1 MKKLSLT
8 FAIIFAMMGIVRA
21 DEGMWLPMFVER
33 LNYVDMQ
40 NMGLQLTP
48 EELYSINNSSL
59 KDAIVGLSHGA
70 KPRGFFCTGEIVSDH
85 SLLFTN
91 HHCGYSSIA
100 ALSTVE
106 HDWLNEGFAAKSF
119 GDELRAEGVS
129 ASFLIRMEDVTE
141 EILSVVNDTMD
152 WMQRNQA
159 INKKAK
165 ELEEAASED
174 GKLNPVVKGFFEGNE
189 YYMFVY
195 KTYTDVRLVFTA
207 AQSIGK
213 FGGDTDNWMW
223 PRHTG
228 DFSVFRVYADEN
240 GEPAEYNENNKPLTP
255 KHHLPIS
262 LDGVKQDDFTMIWGF
277 PGSTERYMTSFGI
290 NYNVDKFYPIVYEV
304 FKAETDVMD
313 EYMKVDKAVNISYAD
328 NKAGLANTWKNFE
341 GQITMLRKNKVA
353 ERKAEL
359 EAEFTKWVNASDE
372 RQAEYG
378 DVLGTLDTMYAQL
391 GKVAG
396 TLFYP
401 NFLGQ
406 LNPMGMAVDFMD
418 YVDVETNKESS
429 KEDKQ
434 KAADALKEMN
444 VDEMFKDLDTRVEK
458 DILAAVMNIYGKKF
472 AVEEMP
478 EAIQKL
484 LKKHKGD
491 WTALANYIYDN
502 SMFSTPE
509 SIKALIEKPNAKK
522 IMKDPAFVM
531 LTALRQQIYSI
542 APVYR
547 IAQIAISEADHEF
560 VKGLREFY
568 ADTQPDKVLYPD
580 ANSTLRMSYGSIKDY
595 QPADAISYDY
605 VCTANGIL
613 EKYIP
618 DDFEFN
624 APKALLDLIEK
635 RDFGQ
640 YADENGELITCFLS
654 TNDITGGNSGSPIM
668 NGKGELI
675 GLAFD
680 GNWEAMSGDVNFE
693 PTLQRTI
700 NVDIR
705 YVLFI
710 IDKVYG
716 ATNLIDELDIK
727 EAMPEPERVE
737 EEEPAEENIGEIS
750 FKFNSF
756 SLTKDSYK
764 TLDAIYDKMLE
775 NESYTLKLDG
785 HTDNKGSDE
794 VNMRVSQ
801 KRVDI
806 VKAYLVKKGI
816 KADRIEAVGHGSSMP
831 LVDNDTEANRAKNR
845 RVEISLVR

>member
-1 MKKLSLT
+1 MKKLSVF
-8 FAIIFAMMGIVRA
+8 FALIFAMTGTLRA

-40 NMGLQLTP
+40 KMGLQLTP

-59 KDAIVGLSHGA
+59 KDAIVGLSNGA
-70 KPRGFFCTGEIVSDH
+70 KPRGFFCTGEIVSGN

-106 HDWLNEGFAAKSF
+106 HDYLNEGFAAKNFSE
-119 GDELRAEGVS
+119 ELHAEGVS
-129 ASFLIRMEDVTE
+129 ASFLVRMENVTD
-141 EILSVVNDTMD
+141 EILGVVTDDMD
-152 WMQRNQA
+152 WMARQKA
-159 INKKAK
+159 ITEKAK

-240 GEPAEYNENNKPLTP
+240 GEPAEYAENNKPLTP
-255 KHHLPIS
+255 KHHLPVS
-262 LDGVKQDDFTMIWGF
+262 LDGVHSDDFTMIWGF
-277 PGSTERYMTSFGI
+277 PGTTERYMTSHGI
-290 NYNVDKFYPIVYEV
+290 NYNVDVFYPIVHDV

-313 EYMKVDKAVNISYAD
+313 EYMKIDKAVNIAYAD

-341 GQITMLRKNKVA
+341 GQMTMLRKNKVA

-359 EAEFTKWVNASDE
+359 EKQFAEWVNANDE
-372 RQAEYG
+372 RKTEYG
-378 DVLGTLDTMYAQL
+378 DVLETFEVMYAQMSEAA
-391 GKVAG
+391 K
-396 TLFYP
+396 TLYYP
-401 NFLGQ
+401 NFLSQ
-406 LNPMGMAVDFMD
+406 LNPIGMASEFAEYYQV
-418 YVDVETNKESS
+418 VTS
-429 KEDKQ
+429 KEVSKDDK
-434 KAADALKEMN
+434 KAAEEALKN
-444 VDEMFKDLDTRVEK
+444 IDVDAMFKDLDARVEK
-458 DILAAVMNIYGKKF
+458 DMLVAVLNIYGKVF
-472 AVEEMP
+472 AVEELP
-478 EAIQKL
+478 ETLQKL
-484 LKKHKGD
+484 LKKAKGD
-491 WTALANYIYDN
+491 WTALANMIFDK

-509 SIKALIEKPNAKK
+509 SVQAFIEKPNAKK
-522 IMKDPAFVM
+522 IDKDPAFIM
-531 LTALRQQIYSI
+531 MNALMEQIFSI
-542 APVYR
+542 APAYR
-547 IAQIAISEADHEF
+547 MANIAISEANHKF

-568 ADTQPDKVLYPD
+568 AETQPEKVLYPD
-580 ANSTLRMSYGSIKDY
+580 ANSTLRMSYGSVKDY
-595 QPADAISYDY
+595 QPADAIHYDY

-618 DDFEFN
+618 GDFEFD
-624 APKALLDLIEK
+624 APQRLLDLIEM

-640 YADENGELITCFLS
+640 YADDNGELITCFLS
-654 TNDITGGNSGSPIM
+654 TNDITGGNSGSPII

-693 PTLQRTI
+693 PNLQRTI

-705 YVLFI
+705 YVLFV

-716 ATNLIDELDIK
+716 ATNIIDELDIRK
-727 EAMPEPERVE
+727 AMPEPIRVE
-737 EEEPAEENIGEIS
+737 EE
-750 FKFNSF
+750 
-756 SLTKDSYK
+756 
-764 TLDAIYDKMLE
+764 
-775 NESYTLKLDG
+775 
-785 HTDNKGSDE
+785 
-794 VNMRVSQ
+794 
-801 KRVDI
+801 
-806 VKAYLVKKGI
+806 
-816 KADRIEAVGHGSSMP
+816 
-831 LVDNDTEANRAKNR
+831 
-845 RVEISLVR
+845 

>member
-1 MKKLSLT
+1 MKKVSLF
-8 FAIIFAMMGIVRA
+8 FALIFAMMGIVRA

-40 NMGLQLTP
+40 KMGLQLTP

-59 KDAIVGLSHGA
+59 KDAIVGLSNGS
-70 KPRGFFCTGEIVSDH
+70 KPRGFFCTGEIVSGK

-91 HHCGYSSIA
+91 HHCGYSSIV

-106 HDWLNEGFAAKSF
+106 HDYLNEGFWAKDFSE
-119 GDELRAEGVS
+119 ELPAEGVS
-129 ASFLIRMEDVTE
+129 ASFLVRMENVTD
-141 EILSVVNDTMD
+141 EILSVVTEDMD
-152 WMQRNQA
+152 WAARNKA
-159 INKKAK
+159 INEKAK

-240 GEPAEYNENNKPLTP
+240 GEPAEFSEENKPLTP
-255 KHHLPIS
+255 KHHLPVS

-277 PGSTERYMTSFGI
+277 PGSTERYMTSYGI
-290 NYNVDKFYPIVYEV
+290 DYNVDVFYPIVYEV

-313 EYMKVDKAVNISYAD
+313 EYMKIDKAVNISYAD

-359 EAEFTKWVNASDE
+359 EQQFTEWVNADKE

-378 DVLGTLDTMYAQL
+378 EVLGTIEAMYAQL
-391 GKVAG
+391 SETAG
-396 TLFYP
+396 NLFYP
-401 NFLGQ
+401 NFMAQ
-406 LNPMGMAVDFMD
+406 LNPLATAAEFMGYHQVM
-418 YVDVETNKESS
+418 TNKEST
-429 KEDKQ
+429 KEE
-434 KAADALKEMN
+434 KALAAEALKEID
-444 VDEMFKDLDTRVEK
+444 VDAIFEGTDARVEK
-458 DILAAVMNIYGKKF
+458 GMFVEVMKIYGSKF
-472 AVEEMP
+472 ETEELP

-491 WTALANYIYDN
+491 WAALANYIYDN
-502 SMFSTPE
+502 TMFSDAE
-509 SIKALIEKPNAKK
+509 SIKAFIEKPSAKK
-522 IMKDPAFVM
+522 LEKDQAFVLAQSLM
-531 LTALRQQIYSI
+531 EQIYAAVPAYRMANSAI
-542 APVYR
+542 A
-547 IAQIAISEADHEF
+547 ENDHLF

-568 ADTQPDKVLYPD
+568 AETQPDKVLYPD
-580 ANSTLRMSYGSIKDY
+580 ANSTLRMSYGSVKDY

-618 DDFEFN
+618 GDFEFD
-624 APKALLDLIEK
+624 APQRLLDLIEM

-640 YADENGELITCFLS
+640 YADENGELIVCFLS

-693 PTLQRTI
+693 PKLQRTI

-705 YVLFI
+705 YVLFV

-716 ATNLIDELDIK
+716 ATNLIDELDIHK
-727 EAMPEPERVE
+727 AMPEPVRVE
-737 EEEPAEENIGEIS
+737 EN
-750 FKFNSF
+750 
-756 SLTKDSYK
+756 
-764 TLDAIYDKMLE
+764 
-775 NESYTLKLDG
+775 
-785 HTDNKGSDE
+785 
-794 VNMRVSQ
+794 
-801 KRVDI
+801 
-806 VKAYLVKKGI
+806 
-816 KADRIEAVGHGSSMP
+816 
-831 LVDNDTEANRAKNR
+831 
-845 RVEISLVR
+845 

>member
-1 MKKLSLT
+1 MKKLSVF
-8 FAIIFAMMGIVRA
+8 FAIIFGMMGIVRA

-40 NMGLQLTP
+40 KMGLQLTP

-59 KDAIVGLSHGA
+59 KDAIVGLSNGA
-70 KPRGFFCTGEIVSDH
+70 KPRGFFCTGEIVSQN

-106 HDWLNEGFAAKSF
+106 HDYLNEGFAAKNFSE
-119 GDELRAEGVS
+119 ELPAEGVS
-129 ASFLIRMEDVTE
+129 ASFLIRMEDVTA
-141 EILSVVNDTMD
+141 EILSVITDDMD
-152 WMQRNQA
+152 YMARQKA
-159 INKKAK
+159 IGEKIK

-174 GKLNPVVKGFFEGNE
+174 GKLNPVIKGFFEGNE

-240 GEPAEYNENNKPLTP
+240 GEPAEFSENNKPLTP
-255 KHHLPIS
+255 KHSLPIS

-277 PGSTERYMTSFGI
+277 PGSTERYMSSYGI
-290 NYNVDKFYPIVYEV
+290 NYNVDVFYPIVYEV
-304 FKAETDVMD
+304 FKAETDIMD
-313 EYMKVDKAVNISYAD
+313 EYMKVDKAINIAYAD

-353 ERKAEL
+353 ERKAAL
-359 EAEFTKWVNASDE
+359 EAEFTEWVNADE
-372 RQAEYG
+372 DRKAEYG
-378 DVLGTLDTMYAQL
+378 DVLETLDMMYAQL
-391 GKVAG
+391 AEVAPY
-396 TLFYP
+396 LFYP
-401 NFLGQ
+401 NFTMQ
-406 LNPMGMAVDFMD
+406 LNPMATVGEFAD
-418 YVDVETNKESS
+418 YYSIMTS
-429 KEDKQ
+429 KEVAKEEK
-434 KAADALKEMN
+434 KAATEALKEID
-444 VDEMFKDLDTRVEK
+444 VDAMFKDTDARVEK
-458 DILAAVMNIYGKKF
+458 DMLIAVMNIYGDKF
-472 AVEEMP
+472 QNDEYP

-484 LKKHKGD
+484 LKKYKGD
-491 WTALANYIYDN
+491 WTALANDIWDN

-509 SIKALIEKPNAKK
+509 SVKTFIEKPNAKK
-522 IMKDPAFVM
+522 LEKDPAFVM
-531 LTALRQQIYSI
+531 YNALLEQLYSA
-542 APVYR
+542 APAYR
-547 IAQIAISEADHEF
+547 IANIAIAEADHDF

-568 ADTQPDKVLYPD
+568 AATQPDKVLYPD
-580 ANSTLRMSYGSIKDY
+580 ANSTLRMSYGSVKDY
-595 QPADAISYDY
+595 SPADAITYDY

-618 DDFEFN
+618 GDFEFD
-624 APKALLDLIEK
+624 APQRLLDLIEL

-640 YADENGELITCFLS
+640 YADDNGELITCFLS

-693 PTLQRTI
+693 PKLQRTI

-705 YVLFI
+705 YVLFV

-716 ATNLIDELDIK
+716 ATNLIDELDIHK
-727 EAMPEPERVE
+727 AMPEPIRVE
-737 EEEPAEENIGEIS
+737 EE
-750 FKFNSF
+750 
-756 SLTKDSYK
+756 
-764 TLDAIYDKMLE
+764 
-775 NESYTLKLDG
+775 
-785 HTDNKGSDE
+785 
-794 VNMRVSQ
+794 
-801 KRVDI
+801 
-806 VKAYLVKKGI
+806 
-816 KADRIEAVGHGSSMP
+816 
-831 LVDNDTEANRAKNR
+831 
-845 RVEISLVR
+845 

>member
-1 MKKLSLT
+1 MKKLSVF
-8 FAIIFAMMGIVRA
+8 FAIIFGMMGIVRA

-40 NMGLQLTP
+40 KMGLQLTP

-59 KDAIVGLSHGA
+59 KDAIVGLSNGA
-70 KPRGFFCTGEIVSDH
+70 KPRGFFCTGEIVSGN

-106 HDWLNEGFAAKSF
+106 HDYLNEGFAAKNFSE
-119 GDELRAEGVS
+119 ELPAEGVS
-129 ASFLIRMEDVTE
+129 ASFLVRMEDVTA
-141 EILSVVNDTMD
+141 EILSVVTDDMD
-152 WMQRNQA
+152 FMARNKA
-159 INKKAK
+159 INEKAK
-165 ELEEAASED
+165 ELEEAASEG

-240 GEPAEYNENNKPLTP
+240 GEPAEYSENNKPLTP
-255 KHHLPIS
+255 KHSLPIS
-262 LDGVKQDDFTMIWGF
+262 LDGVHPDDFTMIWGF
-277 PGSTERYMTSFGI
+277 PGSTERYMSSYGI
-290 NYNVDKFYPIVYEV
+290 NYNVDVFYPIVYEV

-313 EYMKVDKAVNISYAD
+313 EYMKVDKAVNIAYAD

-353 ERKAEL
+353 ERKAAL
-359 EAEFTKWVNASDE
+359 EAEFTEWVNADE
-372 RQAEYG
+372 DRKTEYG
-378 DVLGTLDTMYAQL
+378 DVLETLDVMYAQMSEAA
-391 GKVAG
+391 K

-406 LNPMGMAVDFMD
+406 LCPMGTSVDFME
-418 YVDVETNKESS
+418 YVDVVTS
-429 KEDKQ
+429 KETTKEEKQ
-434 KAADALKEMN
+434 AAEEALKDID
-444 VDEMFKDLDTRVEK
+444 VDAMFKDLDPRVEK
-458 DILAAVMNIYGKKF
+458 DMLVAVMNIYGEQF
-472 AVEEMP
+472 DSDEIP

-484 LKKHKGD
+484 LKKQKGD
-491 WTALANYIYDN
+491 WTALANYIFDN

-509 SIKALIEKPNAKK
+509 SIKAMIEKPNAKK

-531 LTALRQQIYSI
+531 LTALREQIYSV
-542 APVYR
+542 APAYR
-547 IAQIAISEADHEF
+547 MAQIAISDADHLF

-568 ADTQPDKVLYPD
+568 AATQPDKVLYPD
-580 ANSTLRMSYGSIKDY
+580 ANSTMRMSYGSVKDY
-595 QPADAISYDY
+595 SPADAITYDY

-618 DDFEFN
+618 GDFEFD
-624 APKALLDLIEK
+624 APQRLLDLIEMK
-635 RDFGQ
+635 DYGQ
-640 YADENGELITCFLS
+640 YADDNGELITCFLS

-693 PTLQRTI
+693 PKLQRTI

-716 ATNLIDELDIK
+716 ATNLIDELDIHK
-727 EAMPEPERVE
+727 AMPEPIRVE
-737 EEEPAEENIGEIS
+737 EE
-750 FKFNSF
+750 
-756 SLTKDSYK
+756 
-764 TLDAIYDKMLE
+764 
-775 NESYTLKLDG
+775 
-785 HTDNKGSDE
+785 
-794 VNMRVSQ
+794 
-801 KRVDI
+801 
-806 VKAYLVKKGI
+806 
-816 KADRIEAVGHGSSMP
+816 
-831 LVDNDTEANRAKNR
+831 
-845 RVEISLVR
+845 

>member
-8 FAIIFAMMGIVRA
+8 FALIFAMMGIVRA

-40 NMGLQLTP
+40 KMGLQLTP

-59 KDAIVGLSHGA
+59 KDAIVGLSNGA
-70 KPRGFFCTGEIVSDH
+70 KPRGFFCTGEIVSAN

-106 HDWLNEGFAAKSF
+106 HDYLNEGFAAKSF
-119 GDELRAEGVS
+119 SEELPAAGVS
-129 ASFLIRMEDVTE
+129 ASFLVRMEDVTD
-141 EILSVVNDTMD
+141 EILSVVTDDMD
-152 WMQRNQA
+152 FMAKQQA
-159 INKKAK
+159 INAKAK

-240 GEPAEYNENNKPLTP
+240 GEPAEFSENNKPLSP
-255 KHHLPIS
+255 KHHLPVS
-262 LDGVKQDDFTMIWGF
+262 LDGVQPDDFTMIWGF

-290 NYNVDKFYPIVYEV
+290 NYNVDAFYPVIYEV

-313 EYMKVDKAVNISYAD
+313 EYMKVDKAVNIAYAD

-353 ERKAEL
+353 ERKAAL
-359 EAEFTKWVNASDE
+359 EAEFTEWVNASDE

-378 DVLGTLDTMYAQL
+378 EVLGTLEAMYGHMAE
-391 GKVAG
+391 VAN

-401 NFLGQ
+401 NLLGQ
-406 LNPMGMAVDFMD
+406 LNPMGVAAEFME
-418 YVDVETNKESS
+418 YVDAATS
-429 KEDKQ
+429 KETTKEQKQ
-434 KAADALKEMN
+434 AATDALKEIN
-444 VDEMFKDLDTRVEK
+444 VDAMFKDLDARVEK
-458 DILAAVMNIYGKKF
+458 DMLAAVMNIYGKKF
-472 AVEEMP
+472 AAADLP

-484 LKKHKGD
+484 LKKQKGD
-491 WTALANYIYDN
+491 WTALANYIFDN

-509 SIKALIEKPNAKK
+509 SVKAFIEKPNAKK
-522 IMKDPAFVM
+522 AEKDPAFVM
-531 LTALRQQIYSI
+531 FTALREQIYSV
-542 APVYR
+542 APAYR
-547 IAQIAISEADHEF
+547 VAQIAIKEADHEF

-568 ADTQPDKVLYPD
+568 AETQPDKVLYPD
-580 ANSTLRMSYGSIKDY
+580 ANSTMRMSYGSVKDY
-595 QPADAISYDY
+595 SPADAITYDY

-618 DDFEFN
+618 GDFEFD
-624 APKALLDLIEK
+624 APQRLLDLIET

-640 YADENGELITCFLS
+640 YADDNGELITCFLS

-693 PTLQRTI
+693 PKLQRTI

-716 ATNLIDELDIK
+716 ATNLIDELDIHK
-727 EAMPEPERVE
+727 AMPEPVRVE
-737 EEEPAEENIGEIS
+737 EE
-750 FKFNSF
+750 
-756 SLTKDSYK
+756 
-764 TLDAIYDKMLE
+764 
-775 NESYTLKLDG
+775 
-785 HTDNKGSDE
+785 
-794 VNMRVSQ
+794 
-801 KRVDI
+801 
-806 VKAYLVKKGI
+806 
-816 KADRIEAVGHGSSMP
+816 
-831 LVDNDTEANRAKNR
+831 
-845 RVEISLVR
+845 

>member
-1 MKKLSLT
+1 MKKLSVF
-8 FAIIFAMMGIVRA
+8 FAIIFGMMGLVRA

-40 NMGLQLTP
+40 KMGLQLTP

-59 KDAIVGLSHGA
+59 KDAIVGLSYGTH
-70 KPRGFFCTGEIVSDH
+70 PRGFFCTGEIVSTN

-106 HDWLNEGFAAKSF
+106 HDYLNEGFAAKSF
-119 GDELRAEGVS
+119 EEELHAENVS
-129 ASFLIRMEDVTE
+129 ASFLVRMEDVTA
-141 EILSVVNDTMD
+141 EIFSVIDGDMD
-152 WMQRNQA
+152 YAAKQKA
-159 INKKAK
+159 IKAKIK

-174 GKLNPVVKGFFEGNE
+174 GKLNPVIKGFFEGNE

-207 AQSIGK
+207 PQSIGK

-240 GEPAEYNENNKPLTP
+240 GEPAEFAETNKPLTP

-262 LDGVKQDDFTMIWGF
+262 LDGVQPDDFTMIWGF
-277 PGSTERYMTSFGI
+277 PGSTERYMSSYGI
-290 NYNVDKFYPIVYEV
+290 NYNVDSFYPIVYEV

-313 EYMKVDKAVNISYAD
+313 EYMKIDKAVNIAYAD
-328 NKAGLANTWKNFE
+328 DKAGLANTWKNFE
-341 GQITMLRKNKVA
+341 GQIKMLRKNKVA

-359 EAEFTKWVNASDE
+359 ENQFTEWVNANED
-372 RQAEYG
+372 RKAEYG
-378 DVLGTLDTMYAQL
+378 EVLETLEAMYAQL
-391 GKVAG
+391 ATTSK

-406 LNPMGMAVDFMD
+406 LNPLTRAYDF
-418 YVDVETNKESS
+418 VEFYQVSTSKESS
-429 KEDKQ
+429 KEDK
-434 KAADALKEMN
+434 KAAAEGLKEIN
-444 VDEMFKDLDTRVEK
+444 VDEMFKDLDARVEK
-458 DILAAVMNIYGKKF
+458 DMFLAVINIYSNKF
-472 AVEEMP
+472 ATEELP
-478 EAIQKL
+478 ESVQKL
-484 LKKHKGD
+484 LKQYKGD
-491 WTALANYIYDN
+491 WTALANDITDN
-502 SMFSTPE
+502 SIFSTPE
-509 SIKALIEKPNAKK
+509 SIKAFIEKPNAKK
-522 IMKDPAFVM
+522 LEKDPAFIM
-531 LTALRQQIYSI
+531 IGALREQIYSVV
-542 APVYR
+542 PVYQM
-547 IAQIAISEADHEF
+547 ANSAITEANHSF

-568 ADTQPDKVLYPD
+568 AETQPEKVLYPD
-580 ANSTLRMSYGSIKDY
+580 ANSTMRMSYGSVKDY

-618 DDFEFN
+618 GDFEFD
-624 APKALLDLIEK
+624 APKRLLELIETK
-635 RDFGQ
+635 DFGQ
-640 YADENGELITCFLS
+640 YANDYGELIVCFLS

-710 IDKVYG
+710 IDKFAG
-716 ATNLIDELDIK
+716 ATNLIDELDIHK
-727 EAMPEPERVE
+727 SMPEPIRVE
-737 EEEPAEENIGEIS
+737 EE
-750 FKFNSF
+750 
-756 SLTKDSYK
+756 
-764 TLDAIYDKMLE
+764 
-775 NESYTLKLDG
+775 
-785 HTDNKGSDE
+785 
-794 VNMRVSQ
+794 
-801 KRVDI
+801 
-806 VKAYLVKKGI
+806 
-816 KADRIEAVGHGSSMP
+816 
-831 LVDNDTEANRAKNR
+831 
-845 RVEISLVR
+845 

>member
-1 MKKLSLT
+1 MKKLSVF

-40 NMGLQLTP
+40 KMGLQLTP

-59 KDAIVGLSHGA
+59 KDAIVGLSNGA
-70 KPRGFFCTGEIVSDH
+70 HPRGFFCTGEIVSAN

-106 HDWLNEGFAAKSF
+106 HDYLNEGFAAKNFSE
-119 GDELRAEGVS
+119 ELPAEGVS
-129 ASFLIRMEDVTE
+129 ASFLVRMEDVTA
-141 EILSVVNDTMD
+141 EILSVVTDDMD
-152 WMQRNQA
+152 FMARNKA
-159 INKKAK
+159 INEKAK

-174 GKLNPVVKGFFEGNE
+174 GKLNPVIKGFFEGNE

-240 GEPAEYNENNKPLTP
+240 GEPAEFSENNKPLTP
-255 KHHLPIS
+255 KHSLPVS
-262 LDGVKQDDFTMIWGF
+262 LDGVHPDDFTMIWGF
-277 PGSTERYMTSFGI
+277 PGSTERYMSSYGI
-290 NYNVDKFYPIVYEV
+290 NYNVDVFYPIVYEV

-313 EYMKVDKAVNISYAD
+313 EYMKVDKAVNIAYAD

-353 ERKAEL
+353 ERKAAL
-359 EAEFTKWVNASDE
+359 EADFTEWVNANED
-372 RQAEYG
+372 RKAEYG
-378 DVLGTLDTMYAQL
+378 EVLGTLETNYAQMGEAAAL
-391 GKVAG
+391 
-396 TLFYP
+396 LFYP
-401 NFLGQ
+401 NFLSQ
-406 LNPMGMAVDFMD
+406 LNPLAMAPEFAA
-418 YVDVETNKESS
+418 YYETMTSKEVS
-429 KEDKQ
+429 KEDK
-434 KAADALKEMN
+434 KAATEELKAMDVDA
-444 VDEMFKDLDTRVEK
+444 MFKDLDARVEK
-458 DILAAVMNIYGKKF
+458 DMFIAVMNIYGSKF
-472 AVEEMP
+472 SKEDLPVEV
-478 EAIQKL
+478 QKL
-484 LKKHKGD
+484 LSKSKGD
-491 WTALANYIYDN
+491 WTALANYIFDN
-502 SMFSTPE
+502 SIFSTPE
-509 SIKALIEKPNAKK
+509 SIKAFIEKPNAKK
-522 IMKDPAFVM
+522 IAKDPAHIM
-531 LTALRQQIYSI
+531 YNALFEQIMSI

-547 IAQIAISEADHEF
+547 MANVAIKAADHEF

-568 ADTQPDKVLYPD
+568 AETQPEKVLYPD
-580 ANSTLRMSYGSIKDY
+580 ANSTLRMSYGSVKDY
-595 QPADAISYDY
+595 SPADAITYDY

-618 DDFEFN
+618 GDFEFD
-624 APKALLDLIEK
+624 APQRLLDLIETK
-635 RDFGQ
+635 DYGQ

-693 PTLQRTI
+693 PKLQRTI

-716 ATNLIDELDIK
+716 ATNLIDELDIHK
-727 EAMPEPERVE
+727 AMPEPVRVE
-737 EEEPAEENIGEIS
+737 E
-750 FKFNSF
+750 
-756 SLTKDSYK
+756 
-764 TLDAIYDKMLE
+764 
-775 NESYTLKLDG
+775 
-785 HTDNKGSDE
+785 
-794 VNMRVSQ
+794 
-801 KRVDI
+801 
-806 VKAYLVKKGI
+806 
-816 KADRIEAVGHGSSMP
+816 
-831 LVDNDTEANRAKNR
+831 
-845 RVEISLVR
+845 

>member
-1 MKKLSLT
+1 MKKLSVF
-8 FAIIFAMMGIVRA
+8 FALIFAMTGTLRA

-40 NMGLQLTP
+40 KMGLQLTP

-59 KDAIVGLSHGA
+59 KDAIVGLSNGA
-70 KPRGFFCTGEIVSDH
+70 KPRGFFCTGEIVSGN

-106 HDWLNEGFAAKSF
+106 HDYLNEGFAAKNFSE
-119 GDELRAEGVS
+119 ELHAEGVS
-129 ASFLIRMEDVTE
+129 ASFLVRMENVTD
-141 EILSVVNDTMD
+141 EILGVVTDDMD
-152 WMQRNQA
+152 WMARQKA
-159 INKKAK
+159 ITEKAK

-240 GEPAEYNENNKPLTP
+240 GEPAEYAENNKPLTP
-255 KHHLPIS
+255 KHHLPVS
-262 LDGVKQDDFTMIWGF
+262 LDGVHSDDFTMIWGF
-277 PGSTERYMTSFGI
+277 PGTTERYMTSHGI
-290 NYNVDKFYPIVYEV
+290 NYNVDVFYPIVHDV

-313 EYMKVDKAVNISYAD
+313 EYMKIDKAVNIAYAD

-341 GQITMLRKNKVA
+341 GQMTMLRKNKVA

-359 EAEFTKWVNASDE
+359 EKQFAEWVNANDE
-372 RQAEYG
+372 RKTEYG
-378 DVLGTLDTMYAQL
+378 DVLETFEVMYAQMSETA
-391 GKVAG
+391 K
-396 TLFYP
+396 TLYYP
-401 NFLGQ
+401 NFLSQ
-406 LNPMGMAVDFMD
+406 LNPIGMASEFAEYYQV
-418 YVDVETNKESS
+418 VTS
-429 KEDKQ
+429 KEVSKDDK
-434 KAADALKEMN
+434 KAAEEALKN
-444 VDEMFKDLDTRVEK
+444 IDVDAMFKDLDARVEK
-458 DILAAVMNIYGKKF
+458 DMLVAVLNIYGKVF
-472 AVEEMP
+472 AVEELP
-478 EAIQKL
+478 ETLQKL
-484 LKKHKGD
+484 LKKAKGD
-491 WTALANYIYDN
+491 WTALANMIFDK

-509 SIKALIEKPNAKK
+509 SVQALIEKPNAKK
-522 IMKDPAFVM
+522 IDKDPAFIM
-531 LTALRQQIYSI
+531 MNALMEQIFSI
-542 APVYR
+542 APAYR
-547 IAQIAISEADHEF
+547 MANIAISEANHKF

-568 ADTQPDKVLYPD
+568 AETQPEKVLYPD
-580 ANSTLRMSYGSIKDY
+580 ANSTLRMSYGSVKDY
-595 QPADAISYDY
+595 QPADAIHYDY

-618 DDFEFN
+618 GDFEFD
-624 APKALLDLIEK
+624 APQRLLDLIEM

-640 YADENGELITCFLS
+640 YADDNGELITCFLS
-654 TNDITGGNSGSPIM
+654 TNDITGGNSGSPII

-693 PTLQRTI
+693 PNLQRTI

-705 YVLFI
+705 YVLFV

-716 ATNLIDELDIK
+716 ATNIIDELDIRK
-727 EAMPEPERVE
+727 AMPEPIRVE
-737 EEEPAEENIGEIS
+737 EE
-750 FKFNSF
+750 
-756 SLTKDSYK
+756 
-764 TLDAIYDKMLE
+764 
-775 NESYTLKLDG
+775 
-785 HTDNKGSDE
+785 
-794 VNMRVSQ
+794 
-801 KRVDI
+801 
-806 VKAYLVKKGI
+806 
-816 KADRIEAVGHGSSMP
+816 
-831 LVDNDTEANRAKNR
+831 
-845 RVEISLVR
+845 

>member
-8 FAIIFAMMGIVRA
+8 FAIIFALMGIVRA

-40 NMGLQLTP
+40 KMGLQLTP

-59 KDAIVGLSHGA
+59 KDAIVGLSNGA
-70 KPRGFFCTGEIVSDH
+70 HPRGFFCTGEIVSGN

-106 HDWLNEGFAAKSF
+106 HDYLNEGFAARNFSE
-119 GDELRAEGVS
+119 ELPAEGVS
-129 ASFLIRMEDVTE
+129 ASFLVRMEDVTAD
-141 EILSVVNDTMD
+141 ILGVVTDDMD
-152 WMQRNQA
+152 YMAKQKA
-159 INKKAK
+159 INAKIK

-174 GKLNPVVKGFFEGNE
+174 GKLNPVIKGFFEGNE

-240 GEPAEYNENNKPLTP
+240 GEPAEYSENNKPLTP
-255 KHHLPIS
+255 KHSLPIS
-262 LDGVKQDDFTMIWGF
+262 LDGVQPDDFTMIWGF

-290 NYNVDKFYPIVYEV
+290 NYNVDVFYPIVYEV

-313 EYMKVDKAVNISYAD
+313 EYMKVDKAVNIAYAD

-359 EAEFTKWVNASDE
+359 EKQFTEWVNANED
-372 RQAEYG
+372 RKAEYG
-378 DVLGTLDTMYAQL
+378 DVLETLETMYAL
-391 GKVAG
+391 NAETAA
-396 TLFYP
+396 TLYYP
-401 NFLGQ
+401 NFMRQ
-406 LNPMGMAVDFMD
+406 LNPMATAAEFMD
-418 YVDVETNKESS
+418 YVEVSTSKEAT

-434 KAADALKEMN
+434 AAVEALKEID
-444 VDEMFKDLDTRVEK
+444 VDAMFKDLDARVEK
-458 DILAAVMNIYGKKF
+458 GMLVAVMNIYGNKF
-472 AVEEMP
+472 AEEDIP
-478 EAIQKL
+478 ESLQKL
-484 LKKHKGD
+484 LKKQKGD
-491 WTALANYIYDN
+491 WTALANYIFDN
-502 SMFSTPE
+502 SIFSTPE
-509 SIKALIEKPNAKK
+509 SVKAFIEKPNAKK
-522 IMKDPAFVM
+522 AEKDPAFITYNAM
-531 LTALRQQIYSI
+531 IEQIMSI
-542 APVYR
+542 VPAYR
-547 IAQIAISEADHEF
+547 MANVAIAEADHLF

-568 ADTQPDKVLYPD
+568 AETQPDKVLYPD
-580 ANSTLRMSYGSIKDY
+580 ANSTMRMSYGSVKDY
-595 QPADAISYDY
+595 SPADAITYDY

-618 DDFEFN
+618 GDFEFD
-624 APKALLDLIEK
+624 APQRLLDLIEM

-640 YADENGELITCFLS
+640 YADDNGELITCFLS

-693 PTLQRTI
+693 PKLQRTI

-716 ATNLIDELDIK
+716 ATNLIDELDIHK
-727 EAMPEPERVE
+727 AMPEPIRVE
-737 EEEPAEENIGEIS
+737 EE
-750 FKFNSF
+750 
-756 SLTKDSYK
+756 
-764 TLDAIYDKMLE
+764 
-775 NESYTLKLDG
+775 
-785 HTDNKGSDE
+785 
-794 VNMRVSQ
+794 
-801 KRVDI
+801 
-806 VKAYLVKKGI
+806 
-816 KADRIEAVGHGSSMP
+816 
-831 LVDNDTEANRAKNR
+831 
-845 RVEISLVR
+845 

>member
-1 MKKLSLT
+1 MKKLSVF
-8 FAIIFAMMGIVRA
+8 FALIFAMTGTLRA

-40 NMGLQLTP
+40 KMGLQLTP

-59 KDAIVGLSHGA
+59 KDAIVGLSNGA
-70 KPRGFFCTGEIVSDH
+70 KPRGFFCTGEIVSGN

-106 HDWLNEGFAAKSF
+106 HDYLNEGFAAKNFSE
-119 GDELRAEGVS
+119 ELHAEGVS
-129 ASFLIRMEDVTE
+129 ASFLVRMENVTD
-141 EILSVVNDTMD
+141 EILGVVTDDMD
-152 WMQRNQA
+152 WMARQKA
-159 INKKAK
+159 ITEKAK

-240 GEPAEYNENNKPLTP
+240 GEPAEYAEDNKPLTP
-255 KHHLPIS
+255 KHHLPVS
-262 LDGVKQDDFTMIWGF
+262 LDGVHSDDFTMIWGF
-277 PGSTERYMTSFGI
+277 PGTTERYMTSHGI
-290 NYNVDKFYPIVYEV
+290 NYNVDVFYPIVHDV

-313 EYMKVDKAVNISYAD
+313 EYMKIDKAVNIAYAD

-341 GQITMLRKNKVA
+341 GQMTMLRKNKVA

-359 EAEFTKWVNASDE
+359 EKQFAEWVNANDE
-372 RQAEYG
+372 RKTEYG
-378 DVLGTLDTMYAQL
+378 DVLETFEVMYAQMSEAA
-391 GKVAG
+391 K
-396 TLFYP
+396 TLYYP
-401 NFLGQ
+401 NFLSQ
-406 LNPMGMAVDFMD
+406 LNPIGMASEFAEYYQV
-418 YVDVETNKESS
+418 VTS
-429 KEDKQ
+429 KEVSKDDK
-434 KAADALKEMN
+434 KAAEEALKN
-444 VDEMFKDLDTRVEK
+444 IDVDAMFKDLDARVEK
-458 DILAAVMNIYGKKF
+458 DMLVAVLNIYGKVF
-472 AVEEMP
+472 AVEELP
-478 EAIQKL
+478 ETLQKL
-484 LKKHKGD
+484 LKKAKGD
-491 WTALANYIYDN
+491 WTALANMIFDK

-509 SIKALIEKPNAKK
+509 SVQAFIEKPNAKK
-522 IMKDPAFVM
+522 IDKDPAFIM
-531 LTALRQQIYSI
+531 MNALMEQIFSI
-542 APVYR
+542 APAYR
-547 IAQIAISEADHEF
+547 MANIAISEANHKF

-568 ADTQPDKVLYPD
+568 AETQPEKVLYPD
-580 ANSTLRMSYGSIKDY
+580 ANSTLRMSYGSVKDY
-595 QPADAISYDY
+595 QPADAIHYDY

-618 DDFEFN
+618 GDFEFD
-624 APKALLDLIEK
+624 APQRLLDLIEM

-640 YADENGELITCFLS
+640 YADDNGELITCFLS
-654 TNDITGGNSGSPIM
+654 TNDITGGNSGSPII

-693 PTLQRTI
+693 PNLQRTI

-705 YVLFI
+705 YVLFV

-716 ATNLIDELDIK
+716 ATNIIDELDIRK
-727 EAMPEPERVE
+727 AMPEPIRVE
-737 EEEPAEENIGEIS
+737 EE
-750 FKFNSF
+750 
-756 SLTKDSYK
+756 
-764 TLDAIYDKMLE
+764 
-775 NESYTLKLDG
+775 
-785 HTDNKGSDE
+785 
-794 VNMRVSQ
+794 
-801 KRVDI
+801 
-806 VKAYLVKKGI
+806 
-816 KADRIEAVGHGSSMP
+816 
-831 LVDNDTEANRAKNR
+831 
-845 RVEISLVR
+845 

>member
-40 NMGLQLTP
+40 KMGLQLTP

-59 KDAIVGLSHGA
+59 KDAIVGLSNGA
-70 KPRGFFCTGEIVSDH
+70 KPRGFFCTGEIVSKN

-106 HDWLNEGFAAKSF
+106 HDYLNEGFAAKNFSE
-119 GDELRAEGVS
+119 ELPAEGVS
-129 ASFLIRMEDVTE
+129 ASFLVRMEDVTAD
-141 EILSVVNDTMD
+141 ILGVVTDDMD
-152 WMQRNQA
+152 YMAKQKA
-159 INKKAK
+159 INAKIK

-174 GKLNPVVKGFFEGNE
+174 GKLNPVIKGFFEGNE

-240 GEPAEYNENNKPLTP
+240 GEPAEYSENNKPLTP
-255 KHHLPIS
+255 KYNLTIS

-277 PGSTERYMTSFGI
+277 PGSTERYMSSYGI
-290 NYNVDKFYPIVYEV
+290 NYNVDVFYPIVYEV

-313 EYMKVDKAVNISYAD
+313 EYMKVDKAVNIAYAD

-353 ERKAEL
+353 ERKAAL
-359 EAEFTKWVNASDE
+359 EAEFTEWVNADE
-372 RQAEYG
+372 DRKAEYG
-378 DVLGTLDTMYAQL
+378 DVLETLDAMYAAL
-391 GKVAG
+391 AEAAG

-401 NFLGQ
+401 NFTAQ
-406 LNPMGMAVDFMD
+406 LNPMAMASEFME
-418 YVDVETNKESS
+418 YNSVMTNKEAS
-429 KEDKQ
+429 KDDK
-434 KAADALKEMN
+434 KAAAEALKEID
-444 VDEMFKDLDTRVEK
+444 VDALFKDLDARVEK
-458 DILAAVMNIYGKKF
+458 GMLVAVMNIYGSKF
-472 AVEEMP
+472 DTEALP

-484 LKKHKGD
+484 MKKFKGD
-491 WTALANYIYDN
+491 WTALANYIFDN
-502 SMFSTPE
+502 SMFSTAE
-509 SIKALIEKPNAKK
+509 SMKAFIEKPNAKK
-522 IMKDPAFVM
+522 LAKDPAFVM
-531 LTALRQQIYSI
+531 MNALMDQIYSI
-542 APVYR
+542 APTYR
-547 IAQIAISEADHEF
+547 MANIAISEADHDF

-568 ADTQPDKVLYPD
+568 AATQPDKVLYPD
-580 ANSTLRMSYGSIKDY
+580 ANSTMRMSYGSVKDY
-595 QPADAISYDY
+595 QPADAITYDY

-618 DDFEFN
+618 GDFEFD
-624 APKALLDLIEK
+624 APQRLLDLIET

-640 YADENGELITCFLS
+640 YADDNGELITCFLS

-693 PTLQRTI
+693 PKLQRTI

-705 YVLFI
+705 YVLFV

-716 ATNLIDELDIK
+716 ATNLIDELDIHK
-727 EAMPEPERVE
+727 AMPEPVRVE
-737 EEEPAEENIGEIS
+737 EE
-750 FKFNSF
+750 
-756 SLTKDSYK
+756 
-764 TLDAIYDKMLE
+764 
-775 NESYTLKLDG
+775 
-785 HTDNKGSDE
+785 
-794 VNMRVSQ
+794 
-801 KRVDI
+801 
-806 VKAYLVKKGI
+806 
-816 KADRIEAVGHGSSMP
+816 
-831 LVDNDTEANRAKNR
+831 
-845 RVEISLVR
+845 

>member
-1 MKKLSLT
+1 MKKLSVF
-8 FAIIFAMMGIVRA
+8 FALIFAMMGIVRA

-40 NMGLQLTP
+40 KMGLQLTP

-59 KDAIVGLSHGA
+59 KDAIVGLSNGA
-70 KPRGFFCTGEIVSDH
+70 HPRGFFCTGEIVSSN

-106 HDWLNEGFAAKSF
+106 HDYLNEGFAAKSF
-119 GDELRAEGVS
+119 EEELPAEGVS
-129 ASFLIRMEDVTE
+129 ASFLVRMEDVTE
-141 EILSVVNDTMD
+141 AVLGVVTDEMD
-152 WMQRNQA
+152 FMEAQKA
-159 INKKAK
+159 INAKIK
-165 ELEEAASED
+165 ELEEAASD
-174 GKLNPVVKGFFEGNE
+174 GGKLNPVIKGFFEGNE

-240 GEPAEYNENNKPLTP
+240 GEPAEYSENNKPLTP
-255 KHHLPIS
+255 KHSLPIS
-262 LDGVKQDDFTMIWGF
+262 LDGVHPDDFTMIWGF
-277 PGSTERYMTSFGI
+277 PGSTERYMSSYGI
-290 NYNVDKFYPIVYEV
+290 NYNVDVFYPIVYEV

-313 EYMKVDKAVNISYAD
+313 EYMKVDKAVNIAYAD

-353 ERKAEL
+353 ERKAAL
-359 EAEFTKWVNASDE
+359 EAEFTAWVNADE
-372 RQAEYG
+372 DRKAEYG
-378 DVLGTLDTMYAQL
+378 DVLETLDVMYAQMSEAA
-391 GKVAG
+391 K

-401 NFLGQ
+401 NFLTQ
-406 LNPMGMAVDFMD
+406 LNPMGTASEFVS
-418 YVDVETNKESS
+418 YVETMTSKEAS

-434 KAADALKEMN
+434 AATEALKDMD
-444 VDEMFKDLDTRVEK
+444 VDAMFKDLDARVEK
-458 DILAAVMNIYGKKF
+458 DMLIAVMNIYGNKF
-472 AVEEMP
+472 AEEELP

-484 LKKHKGD
+484 MKKFKGN
-491 WTALANYIYDN
+491 WTALAEYIFDN
-502 SMFSTPE
+502 SMFSTAE
-509 SIKALIEKPNAKK
+509 SVKAFIEKPNAKK
-522 IMKDPAFVM
+522 VVKDPAFIM
-531 LTALRQQIYSI
+531 MGALMEQIYSI
-542 APVYR
+542 APAYR
-547 IAQIAISEADHEF
+547 VANIAIKEADHEF

-568 ADTQPDKVLYPD
+568 AATQPDKVLYPD
-580 ANSTLRMSYGSIKDY
+580 ANSTMRMSYGSVKDY
-595 QPADAISYDY
+595 SPADAITYDY
-605 VCTANGIL
+605 VCTTNGIL

-618 DDFEFN
+618 GDFEFD
-624 APKALLDLIEK
+624 APQRLLDLIEMK
-635 RDFGQ
+635 DYGQ
-640 YADENGELITCFLS
+640 YADDNGELITCFLS

-693 PTLQRTI
+693 PKLQRTI

-716 ATNLIDELDIK
+716 ATNLIDELDIHK
-727 EAMPEPERVE
+727 AMPEPIRVE
-737 EEEPAEENIGEIS
+737 EE
-750 FKFNSF
+750 
-756 SLTKDSYK
+756 
-764 TLDAIYDKMLE
+764 
-775 NESYTLKLDG
+775 
-785 HTDNKGSDE
+785 
-794 VNMRVSQ
+794 
-801 KRVDI
+801 
-806 VKAYLVKKGI
+806 
-816 KADRIEAVGHGSSMP
+816 
-831 LVDNDTEANRAKNR
+831 
-845 RVEISLVR
+845 

>member
-1 MKKLSLT
+1 MKKLSVF
-8 FAIIFAMMGIVRA
+8 FALIFAMTGTLRA

-40 NMGLQLTP
+40 KMGLQLTP

-59 KDAIVGLSHGA
+59 KDAIVGLSNGA
-70 KPRGFFCTGEIVSDH
+70 KPRGFFCTGEIVSGN

-106 HDWLNEGFAAKSF
+106 HDYLNEGFAAKNFSE
-119 GDELRAEGVS
+119 ELHAEGVS
-129 ASFLIRMEDVTE
+129 ASFLVRMENVTD
-141 EILSVVNDTMD
+141 EILGVVTDDMD
-152 WMQRNQA
+152 WMARQKA
-159 INKKAK
+159 ITEKAK

-240 GEPAEYNENNKPLTP
+240 GEPAEYAEDNKPLTP
-255 KHHLPIS
+255 KHHLPVS
-262 LDGVKQDDFTMIWGF
+262 LDGVHSDDFTMIWGF
-277 PGSTERYMTSFGI
+277 PGTTERYMTSHGI
-290 NYNVDKFYPIVYEV
+290 NYNVDVFYPIVHDV

-313 EYMKVDKAVNISYAD
+313 EYMKIDKAVNIAYAD

-341 GQITMLRKNKVA
+341 GQMTMLRKNKVA

-359 EAEFTKWVNASDE
+359 EKQFAEWVNANDE
-372 RQAEYG
+372 RKAEYG
-378 DVLGTLDTMYAQL
+378 DVLETFEVMYAQMSEAA
-391 GKVAG
+391 K
-396 TLFYP
+396 TLYYP
-401 NFLGQ
+401 NFLSQ
-406 LNPMGMAVDFMD
+406 LNPIGMASEFAEYYQVA
-418 YVDVETNKESS
+418 TS
-429 KEDKQ
+429 KEVSKDDK
-434 KAADALKEMN
+434 KAAEEALKN
-444 VDEMFKDLDTRVEK
+444 IDVDAMFKDLDARVEK
-458 DILAAVMNIYGKKF
+458 DMLVAVLNIYGKVF
-472 AVEEMP
+472 AVEELP
-478 EAIQKL
+478 ETLQKL
-484 LKKHKGD
+484 LKKAKGD
-491 WTALANYIYDN
+491 WTALANMIFDK

-509 SIKALIEKPNAKK
+509 SVQAFIEKPNAKK
-522 IMKDPAFVM
+522 IDKDPAFIM
-531 LTALRQQIYSI
+531 MNALMEQIFSI
-542 APVYR
+542 APAYR
-547 IAQIAISEADHEF
+547 MANIAISEANHKF

-568 ADTQPDKVLYPD
+568 AETQPEKVLYPD
-580 ANSTLRMSYGSIKDY
+580 ANSTLRMSYGSVKDY
-595 QPADAISYDY
+595 QPADAIHYDY

-618 DDFEFN
+618 GDFEFD
-624 APKALLDLIEK
+624 APQRLLDLIEM

-640 YADENGELITCFLS
+640 YADDNGELITCFLS
-654 TNDITGGNSGSPIM
+654 TNDITGGNSGSPII

-693 PTLQRTI
+693 PNLQRTI

-705 YVLFI
+705 YVLFV

-716 ATNLIDELDIK
+716 ATNIIDELDIRK
-727 EAMPEPERVE
+727 AMPEPIRVE
-737 EEEPAEENIGEIS
+737 EE
-750 FKFNSF
+750 
-756 SLTKDSYK
+756 
-764 TLDAIYDKMLE
+764 
-775 NESYTLKLDG
+775 
-785 HTDNKGSDE
+785 
-794 VNMRVSQ
+794 
-801 KRVDI
+801 
-806 VKAYLVKKGI
+806 
-816 KADRIEAVGHGSSMP
+816 
-831 LVDNDTEANRAKNR
+831 
-845 RVEISLVR
+845 

>member
-1 MKKLSLT
+1 MKKLSVF
-8 FAIIFAMMGIVRA
+8 FAIIFGMMGLVRA

-40 NMGLQLTP
+40 KMGLQLTP

-59 KDAIVGLSHGA
+59 KDAIVGLSNGA
-70 KPRGFFCTGEIVSDH
+70 KPRGFFCTGEIVSTN

-106 HDWLNEGFAAKSF
+106 HDYLNEGFAAKSF
-119 GDELRAEGVS
+119 EEELHAENVS
-129 ASFLIRMEDVTE
+129 ASFLVRMEDVTA
-141 EILSVVNDTMD
+141 EIFSVIDGDMD
-152 WMQRNQA
+152 YAAKQKA
-159 INKKAK
+159 IKAKIK

-174 GKLNPVVKGFFEGNE
+174 GKLNPVIKGFFEGNE

-207 AQSIGK
+207 PQSIGK

-240 GEPAEYNENNKPLTP
+240 GEPAEFAETNKPLTP

-262 LDGVKQDDFTMIWGF
+262 LDGVQPDDFTMIWGF
-277 PGSTERYMTSFGI
+277 PGSTERYMSSYGI
-290 NYNVDKFYPIVYEV
+290 NYNVDSFYPIVYEV

-313 EYMKVDKAVNISYAD
+313 EYMKIDKAVNIAYAD
-328 NKAGLANTWKNFE
+328 DKAGLANTWKNFE
-341 GQITMLRKNKVA
+341 GQIKMLRKNKVA

-359 EAEFTKWVNASDE
+359 ENQFTEWVNANED
-372 RQAEYG
+372 RKAEYG
-378 DVLGTLDTMYAQL
+378 EVLETLEAMYAQL
-391 GKVAG
+391 ATTSR

-406 LNPMGMAVDFMD
+406 LNPLTRAYDF
-418 YVDVETNKESS
+418 VEFYQVSTSKESS
-429 KEDKQ
+429 KEDK
-434 KAADALKEMN
+434 KAAAEGLKEIN
-444 VDEMFKDLDTRVEK
+444 VDEMFKDLDARVEK
-458 DILAAVMNIYGKKF
+458 DMFLAVINIYSNKF
-472 AVEEMP
+472 ATEELP
-478 EAIQKL
+478 ESVQKL
-484 LKKHKGD
+484 LKQYKGD
-491 WTALANYIYDN
+491 WTALANDITDN
-502 SMFSTPE
+502 SIFSTPE
-509 SIKALIEKPNAKK
+509 SIKAFIEKPNAKK
-522 IMKDPAFVM
+522 LEKDPAFIM
-531 LTALRQQIYSI
+531 IGALREQIYSVV
-542 APVYR
+542 PVYQM
-547 IAQIAISEADHEF
+547 ANSAITEANHSF

-568 ADTQPDKVLYPD
+568 AETQPEKVLYPD
-580 ANSTLRMSYGSIKDY
+580 ANSTMRMSYGSVKDY

-618 DDFEFN
+618 GDFEFD
-624 APKALLDLIEK
+624 APKRLLELIETK
-635 RDFGQ
+635 DFGQ
-640 YADENGELITCFLS
+640 YANDYGELIVCFLS

-668 NGKGELI
+668 NGNGELI

-710 IDKVYG
+710 IDKFAG
-716 ATNLIDELDIK
+716 ATNLIDELDIHK
-727 EAMPEPERVE
+727 SMPEPVRVE
-737 EEEPAEENIGEIS
+737 EE
-750 FKFNSF
+750 
-756 SLTKDSYK
+756 
-764 TLDAIYDKMLE
+764 
-775 NESYTLKLDG
+775 
-785 HTDNKGSDE
+785 
-794 VNMRVSQ
+794 
-801 KRVDI
+801 
-806 VKAYLVKKGI
+806 
-816 KADRIEAVGHGSSMP
+816 
-831 LVDNDTEANRAKNR
+831 
-845 RVEISLVR
+845 

>member
-1 MKKLSLT
+1 MKKLSVF
-8 FAIIFAMMGIVRA
+8 FAIIFGMMGLVRA

-40 NMGLQLTP
+40 KMGLQLTP

-59 KDAIVGLSHGA
+59 KDAIVGLSYGA
-70 KPRGFFCTGEIVSDH
+70 HPRGFFCTGEIVSTN

-106 HDWLNEGFAAKSF
+106 HDYLNEGFAAKSF
-119 GDELRAEGVS
+119 EEELHAENVS
-129 ASFLIRMEDVTE
+129 ASFLVRMEDVTA
-141 EILSVVNDTMD
+141 EIFSVIDGDMD
-152 WMQRNQA
+152 YAAKQKA
-159 INKKAK
+159 IKAKIK
-165 ELEEAASED
+165 ELEEEASED
-174 GKLNPVVKGFFEGNE
+174 GKLNPVIKGFFEDNE

-207 AQSIGK
+207 PQSIGK

-240 GEPAEYNENNKPLTP
+240 GEPAEFAETNKPLTP

-262 LDGVKQDDFTMIWGF
+262 LDGVQPDDFTMIWGF
-277 PGSTERYMTSFGI
+277 PGSTERYMSSYGI
-290 NYNVDKFYPIVYEV
+290 NYNVDSFYPIVYEV

-313 EYMKVDKAVNISYAD
+313 EYMKIDKAVNIAYAD
-328 NKAGLANTWKNFE
+328 DKAGLANTWKNFE
-341 GQITMLRKNKVA
+341 GQIKMLRKNKVA

-359 EAEFTKWVNASDE
+359 ENQFTEWVNANED
-372 RQAEYG
+372 RKAEYG
-378 DVLGTLDTMYAQL
+378 EVLETLEAMYAQL
-391 GKVAG
+391 ATTSR

-406 LNPMGMAVDFMD
+406 LNPLTRAYDF
-418 YVDVETNKESS
+418 VEFYQVSTSKESS
-429 KEDKQ
+429 KEDK
-434 KAADALKEMN
+434 KAAAEGLKEIN
-444 VDEMFKDLDTRVEK
+444 VDEMFKDLDARVEK
-458 DILAAVMNIYGKKF
+458 DMFLAVINIYSNKF
-472 AVEEMP
+472 ATEELP
-478 EAIQKL
+478 ESMQKL
-484 LKKHKGD
+484 LKQYKGD
-491 WTALANYIYDN
+491 WTALANDITDN
-502 SMFSTPE
+502 SIFSTPE
-509 SIKALIEKPNAKK
+509 SIKAFIEKPNAKK
-522 IMKDPAFVM
+522 LEKDPAFIM
-531 LTALRQQIYSI
+531 IGALREQIYSVV
-542 APVYR
+542 PVYQM
-547 IAQIAISEADHEF
+547 ANSAITEANHSF

-568 ADTQPDKVLYPD
+568 AETQPEKVLYPD
-580 ANSTLRMSYGSIKDY
+580 ANSTMRMSYGSVKDY

-618 DDFEFN
+618 GDFEFD
-624 APKALLDLIEK
+624 APKRLLELIETK
-635 RDFGQ
+635 DFGQ
-640 YADENGELITCFLS
+640 YANDYGELIVCFLS

-710 IDKVYG
+710 IDKFAG
-716 ATNLIDELDIK
+716 ATNLIDELDIHK
-727 EAMPEPERVE
+727 SMPEPIRVE
-737 EEEPAEENIGEIS
+737 EE
-750 FKFNSF
+750 
-756 SLTKDSYK
+756 
-764 TLDAIYDKMLE
+764 
-775 NESYTLKLDG
+775 
-785 HTDNKGSDE
+785 
-794 VNMRVSQ
+794 
-801 KRVDI
+801 
-806 VKAYLVKKGI
+806 
-816 KADRIEAVGHGSSMP
+816 
-831 LVDNDTEANRAKNR
+831 
-845 RVEISLVR
+845 